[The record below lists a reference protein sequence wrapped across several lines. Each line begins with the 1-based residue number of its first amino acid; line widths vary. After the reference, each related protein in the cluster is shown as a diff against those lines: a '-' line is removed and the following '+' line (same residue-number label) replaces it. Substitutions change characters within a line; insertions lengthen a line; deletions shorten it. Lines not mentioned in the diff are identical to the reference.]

1 MSNSKLKVL
10 EQFPT
15 ARAAASS
22 DGKLWR
28 LAGVHGVVE
37 AQATSESQL
46 WDDALKYIK
55 KWPGAQDRY
64 LLKAEYFDQ
73 FSKAPT

>member
-10 EQFPT
+10 QQFPT
-15 ARAAASS
+15 ARAAASP

-28 LAGVHGVVE
+28 LIGVHGVVE
-37 AQATSESQL
+37 AQAPSESQL

-55 KWPGAQDRY
+55 KWPEAQDRY
-64 LLKAEYFDQ
+64 LLKAEYFEQ
-73 FSKAPT
+73 FNKTPT

>member
-15 ARAAASS
+15 ARAVASP
-22 DGKLWR
+22 DGKSWH

-46 WDDALKYIK
+46 WEDALKYIK
-55 KWPGAQDRY
+55 KWPVAHDRY
-64 LLKAEYFDQ
+64 LLKAEYFEQ
-73 FSKAPT
+73 FSKIPT

>member
-15 ARAAASS
+15 ARAVASP

-28 LAGVHGVVE
+28 LDGIHGVFEVE
-37 AQATSESQL
+37 AANEVRL
-46 WDDALKYIK
+46 WDDALRYSK
-55 KWPGAQDRY
+55 KWPESQERY
-64 LLKAEYFDQ
+64 LVKVEYQEQFGKALK
-73 FSKAPT
+73 